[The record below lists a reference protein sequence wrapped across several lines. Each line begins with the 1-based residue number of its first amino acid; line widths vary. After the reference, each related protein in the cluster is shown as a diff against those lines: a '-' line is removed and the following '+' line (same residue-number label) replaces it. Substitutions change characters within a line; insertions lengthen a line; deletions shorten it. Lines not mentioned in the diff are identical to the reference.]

1 MPPPTPTPT
10 PPVLPLQSLQIFTND
25 FKNFQVYFLPR
36 KTHTPHIRRDQINS
50 NPYTYASHLA
60 NSNYLSNSF
69 PPPRYSAIRPSQS
82 ALASK
87 SLLLP
92 PPPGKEGCFRGAT
105 VVYPHPGAA
114 EPLSGPMFT
123 QSQVPNK
130 TWFIVHPDWRLEP
143 RPGEDA

>member
-1 MPPPTPTPT
+1 M
-10 PPVLPLQSLQIFTND
+10 F
-25 FKNFQVYFLPR
+25 PR
-36 KTHTPHIRRDQINS
+36 ARHLVHKTCRDQINT
-50 NPYTYASHLA
+50 NPHTYASHLA

-69 PPPRYSAIRPSQS
+69 PPPRFSAIRPPQS

-92 PPPGKEGCFRGAT
+92 GKEGYFMQGAAF
-105 VVYPHPGAA
+105 PHPGAA

-123 QSQVPNK
+123 KSQVPNK

-143 RPGEDA
+143 RPGEDM